1 MENLTVIF
9 GLNSKLCCFFSVGK
23 EGSDSGH
30 VVGERSKSR
39 VRRSHLT
46 RQSSGPRFP
55 SGRNRQESGGHRG
68 QQQEFE

>member
-30 VVGERSKSR
+30 VVGE
-39 VRRSHLT
+39 
-46 RQSSGPRFP
+46 
-55 SGRNRQESGGHRG
+55 
-68 QQQEFE
+68 